1 MNLETRLL
9 LVSMI
14 VLLHCVPDVPGQKQ
28 KHIIGD
34 ISEQRIS
41 NVAGLDER
49 YQDKDRYRR
58 KPTYLV
64 QASKI
69 GKLIFMSRPLITI
82 TCFSK
87 KSFVLICQQSVGIC
101 SKVQSGSEYWVR
113 VSPLARPPH

>member
-1 MNLETRLL
+1 MDSKTRLL
-9 LVSMI
+9 LVSII
-14 VLLHCVPDVPGQKQ
+14 VLLYFASNVPGQKQ

-34 ISEQRIS
+34 ISEQIIS

-69 GKLIFMSRPLITI
+69 GK
-82 TCFSK
+82 
-87 KSFVLICQQSVGIC
+87 
-101 SKVQSGSEYWVR
+101 
-113 VSPLARPPH
+113 